1 MELHNHVAINAI
13 IIIIIIFFFGWFHFA
28 FFQGVRSQ
36 SPVSNCLFRDDLNK
50 VNSCFLYMM
59 ANM

>member
-13 IIIIIIFFFGWFHFA
+13 IIIIIFFFFVWMVSF
-28 FFQGVRSQ
+28 
-36 SPVSNCLFRDDLNK
+36 PVSNCLFRDDLNK